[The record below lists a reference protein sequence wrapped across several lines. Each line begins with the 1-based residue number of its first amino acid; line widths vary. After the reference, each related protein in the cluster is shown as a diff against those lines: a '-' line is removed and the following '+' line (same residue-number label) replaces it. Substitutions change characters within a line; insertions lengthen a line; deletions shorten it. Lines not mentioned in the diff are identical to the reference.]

1 MRQIRQSGATRARI
15 EAQPHISKPTNRL
28 AQEPQPET
36 PAPLL
41 SNVVPAVTGPAD
53 RRPVANGS
61 RRLQRQAWL
70 VGAGQPPSRR
80 LPAHRHR
87 GSAAVPPRRTMGVT
101 GEERRSRRPVRHD
114 HIGGAVGATA
124 DGHRWHSER
133 RIRRLPTWP
142 RGVTAELRAEGRYP
156 FWRRWLTVIW
166 TTSVRPNWVICA
178 CSPCRRSWADASA
191 GRPVSGE
198 RMR

>member
-61 RRLQRQAWL
+61 RRLQRQAWQWAL
-70 VGAGQPPSRR
+70 AN
-80 LPAHRHR
+80 
-87 GSAAVPPRRTMGVT
+87 
-101 GEERRSRRPVRHD
+101 RRP
-114 HIGGAVGATA
+114 
-124 DGHRWHSER
+124 DGS
-133 RIRRLPTWP
+133 LPTGTEVA
-142 RGVTAELRAEGRYP
+142 RQ
-156 FWRRWLTVIW
+156 FRR
-166 TTSVRPNWVICA
+166 
-178 CSPCRRSWADASA
+178 
-191 GRPVSGE
+191 GE
-198 RMR
+198 RWG